1 MCGTK
6 GSDRMKKFMYLLI
19 MNFRKSIVPM
29 ILLAVITAAAQV
41 CVYNA
46 SLSYDDKYENS
57 VLYEGTANAY
67 RNPVEF
73 MDDDRE
79 DRWNVIGLISLTSGI
94 FLVCFCGREKEENYM
109 VLRNLPVKRGMLWL
123 AKFSQITLSL
133 VLIYLTNYAA
143 MFLQYWVYTL
153 RVKEEYRELFVF
165 WWNNET
171 QKNFFNGLTVTI
183 VIAFIITMIYSI
195 KHYAI
200 YKIKK
205 GGKQYE

>member
-1 MCGTK
+1 
-6 GSDRMKKFMYLLI
+6 MKKFMYLLI

-29 ILLAVITAAAQV
+29 ILLAVITVVAQV

-57 VLYEGTANAY
+57 DLYEGTANAY

>member
-1 MCGTK
+1 
-6 GSDRMKKFMYLLI
+6 MKKFMYLLI